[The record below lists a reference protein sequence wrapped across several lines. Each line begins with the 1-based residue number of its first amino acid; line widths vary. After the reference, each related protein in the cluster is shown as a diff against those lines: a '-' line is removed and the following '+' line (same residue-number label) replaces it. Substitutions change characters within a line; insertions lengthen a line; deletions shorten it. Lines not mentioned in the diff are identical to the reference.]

1 MNERFN
7 RYALAA
13 SDFVGSTGA
22 FFAALALVAAWA
34 VTGPLMSF
42 SNTWQLII
50 NSGTSILTFLIVF
63 LIQHA
68 QNRDTRSIRLKLDEI
83 LRVTE
88 GARPAL
94 VDLDRLSDD
103 EIARLEEEF
112 KRWRQRMDRGKP

>member
-83 LRVTE
+83 Q